1 MVLLKIDKRILLL
14 NAGGFLFLAGIF
26 AFLNQEAIPGH
37 NAFKAMLINGLS
49 RYKPL
54 PEALHESRPNLKV
67 VIYVL
72 GGSRRSL
79 KNKFKT
85 ASDLYKHGVVNRILI
100 ESNRMIMEYS
110 PAIERNLTYNEWAI
124 ERLVALG
131 VEKEDIEPVSLEK
144 GFFGTYQEA
153 KGISDFVLK
162 SGYNALVLVTSSY
175 HTLRTWETF
184 FKFIKDQNVNLYIY
198 GANGD
203 PTMYMLLQE
212 YLKLNVYR
220 VLLL

>member
-1 MVLLKIDKRILLL
+1 MKIGKKVLSVGI
-14 NAGGFLFLAGIF
+14 GGFLF
-26 AFLNQEAIPGH
+26 FLGLWVFLSQETIPGH
-37 NAFKAMLINGLS
+37 MDLKGFLAGKLTK
-49 RYKPL
+49 YEPL
-54 PEALHESRPNLKV
+54 PFALYESHSNSGD
-67 VIYVL
+67 VIYIL

-79 KNKFKT
+79 KDKFKT
-85 ASDLYKHGVVNRILI
+85 ASDLYKERVANKVLI
-100 ESNRMIMEYS
+100 ESSQMMMEYS
-110 PAIERNLTYNEWAI
+110 PARERNLTFNEWAI

-131 VEKEDIEPVSLEK
+131 VKKEDIEPVLLET
-144 GFFGTYQEA
+144 GSFGTFQEA

-184 FKFIKDQNVNLYIY
+184 SKFIKNQNVNLYIY
-198 GANGD
+198 GANGE